1 MKNAAMRPP
10 ENTIRT
16 EICFT
21 VSRISSA
28 AECLP
33 ESSCHFLTADISP
46 AKLNVTLIADFIQ
59 NYRLMIFLAPLIYQ
73 LGGAVCLSSLDAAM
87 GDPGQVVI
95 IIRFAVMNGSEM
107 MIRILLTDNASISFP
122 VRKRFLMHQIIFIS
136 QGPPYISICGK
147 TCQHILPVA
156 VIILCFHHGESPSV
170 IRMHNN
176 QICLDSQI
184 HKCLNTL
191 FNMLEMGWIESGK
204 VPVIAWSTAIIFR
217 EIILI

>member
-10 ENTIRT
+10 ENTIRA
-16 EICFT
+16 EIGFT

-46 AKLNVTLIADFIQ
+46 AKLNVALIADFVQ
-59 NYRLMIFLAPLIYQ
+59 NYRLMIFFTPLIYQ
-73 LGGAVCLSSLDAAM
+73 LGGTVCLSSLDTAM
-87 GDPGQVVI
+87 GNPGQVIIVI
-95 IIRFAVMNGSEM
+95 CLTVMNGSEM
-107 MIRILLTDNASISFP
+107 MVRILLTDNAGISFP
-122 VRKRFLMHQIIFIS
+122 VRKSLLMHQIILIS
-136 QGPPYISICGK
+136 QGPPYISVCGK

-156 VIILCFHHGESPSV
+156 IIILCFHHGESPSV
-170 IRMHNN
+170 VWMHNN
-176 QICLDSQI
+176 QISLNSQI

-204 VPVIAWSTAIIFR
+204 VPVIARSTAIIFR

>member
-33 ESSCHFLTADISP
+33 ESSRHFLTADISP
-46 AKLNVTLIADFIQ
+46 TKLNVTLIADFVQ
-59 NYRLMIFLAPLIYQ
+59 NYRLMIFLTPLIYQ
-73 LGGAVCLSSLDAAM
+73 LGGAVCLSSLDTAM
-87 GDPGQVVI
+87 SDPGQVII

-107 MIRILLTDNASISFP
+107 MIRILLTDNAGISFP
-122 VRKRFLMHQIIFIS
+122 VRKSLFIHQIILIS
-136 QGPPYISICGK
+136 QGPPYISVCGK
-147 TCQHILPVA
+147 TGQHIFPVT

-191 FNMLEMGWIESGK
+191 FNMLKMGWIESGK
-204 VPVIAWSTAIIFR
+204 IPVIARSTAIIFR

>member
-1 MKNAAMRPP
+1 M
-10 ENTIRT
+10 
-16 EICFT
+16 
-21 VSRISSA
+21 SRISSA

-46 AKLNVTLIADFIQ
+46 AKLNVALIADFIQ

-73 LGGAVCLSSLDAAM
+73 LRGTVCLSSLDAAM
-87 GDPGQVVI
+87 SDPGQVII

-107 MIRILLTDNASISFP
+107 VIRILFADNAGISFP
-122 VRKRFLMHQIIFIS
+122 VRKSLLMHQIILIS
-136 QGPPYISICGK
+136 QGPPYISVCGK

-156 VIILCFHHGESPSV
+156 VIILCFHHGKAPSV
-170 IRMHNN
+170 IWVHNN

-204 VPVIAWSTAIIFR
+204 VPVIARCTAIVFC